1 MTRIFAT
8 AALAAAAILAAVT
21 AGTPAEAGKRGST
34 WSEVNVE
41 VPGPTKGYSGFV
53 SFGGAKSAYCDYQR
67 HPNRQCSID
76 SRGRESCRIV
86 SWTLKQS
93 CS

>member
-1 MTRIFAT
+1 MTRMFAS
-8 AALAAAAILAAVT
+8 AALAAAVLAAVT
-21 AGTPAEAGKRGST
+21 AGGPAEAGKRGSSN

>member
-1 MTRIFAT
+1 MTRMLSTAT
-8 AALAAAAILAAVT
+8 LAAAAILAAAV
-21 AGTPAEAGKRGST
+21 AGSPAEAKKGGST
-34 WSEVNVE
+34 WSEVSVE
-41 VPGPTKGYSGFV
+41 LPGPTKGYSGFY

-67 HPNRQCSID
+67 HPNRQCTVD
-76 SRGRESCRIV
+76 SRGRETCRIV